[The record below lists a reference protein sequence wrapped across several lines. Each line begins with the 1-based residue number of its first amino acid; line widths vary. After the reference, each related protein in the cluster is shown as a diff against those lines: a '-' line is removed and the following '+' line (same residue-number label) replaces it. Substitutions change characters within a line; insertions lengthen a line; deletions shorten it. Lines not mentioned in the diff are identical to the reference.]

1 MNLKEATKKLQ
12 EMHIIEERLLEI
24 LSAEGASYSD
34 EDLKQIT
41 TRIFEVVDLIMR
53 LTVLIHQARQRGDK
67 RL

>member
-34 EDLKQIT
+34 EDLKQI
-41 TRIFEVVDLIMR
+41 RR
-53 LTVLIHQARQRGDK
+53 
-67 RL
+67 